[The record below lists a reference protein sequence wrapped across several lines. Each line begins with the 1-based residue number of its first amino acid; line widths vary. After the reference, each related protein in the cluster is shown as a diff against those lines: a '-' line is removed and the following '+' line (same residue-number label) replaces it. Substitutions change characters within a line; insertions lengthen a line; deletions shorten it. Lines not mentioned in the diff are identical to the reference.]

1 MKRFRP
7 RPFWLKGRESRHHLQ
22 INRENYIKMVPIPPA
37 IKNAVVGTGFA
48 VRSAPGDIPLVPLDG
63 NRGAGHRVEGACR
76 VEREI

>member
-1 MKRFRP
+1 
-7 RPFWLKGRESRHHLQ
+7 
-22 INRENYIKMVPIPPA
+22 MVPIPPA